1 MADEAKARKPASRA
15 AEAAFT
21 GRERVAKALQTTAG
35 AVETGKLAGRKA
47 GRTVRT
53 PGGWILCCRVRE
65 DVRCERESGAGRGAV
80 KVFEL
85 DHGA

>member
-1 MADEAKARKPASRA
+1 MAGEAEAGEPASRA

-21 GRERVAKALQTTAG
+21 GRERVAKAVQAAAG
-35 AVETGKLAGRKA
+35 AFEAGKLAGRKA
-47 GRTVRT
+47 GRAVRT
-53 PGGWILCCRVRE
+53 AGGWFLSCGIWK
-65 DVRCERESGAGRGAV
+65 DVRRERESAAGRGAV